1 MPQLPT
7 VPFDPLAKGPL
18 SGFGGLPDDQMPPV
32 SYGTMAREPLP
43 HVDSRVEE
51 ITTVPPLWPS
61 LGSQD
66 DAYYVT
72 VSDGVVCEHLLTAG
86 ENSHAVLY
94 HRCPS
99 RLDDDGY
106 PKEFPIELDEAI
118 FILAIVD
125 EYGQINVP
133 ADDEEHTEK
142 VDLVVADKDT
152 KAFNYIPGKQAGL
165 YYYKLAELV
174 AVDGAPVLKHYL
186 SGSHIHHVSGLT
198 ADSMLVGCDGDPLAD
213 PPVQPTMIQR
223 HSFLRGVLV
232 RLDETL
238 SNRPL
243 ATANSVKTVAR
254 CCEPT

>member
-72 VSDGVVCEHLLTAG
+72 VSDGVVCEHVTDSGLGASAIEL
-86 ENSHAVLY
+86 HK
-94 HRCPS
+94 CPS
-99 RLDDDGY
+99 RLDGANLR
-106 PKEFPIELDEAI
+106 EFPIEVGEAI
-118 FILAIVD
+118 FIRVVD
-125 EYGQINVP
+125 DGTGHIGIPE
-133 ADDEEHTEK
+133 DSDFDEA
-142 VDLVVADKDT
+142 VDLVVMPKDQKSLNLIQT
-152 KAFNYIPGKQAGL
+152 IQDGI
-165 YYYKLAELV
+165 YYYKLAELEATGDNV
-174 AVDGAPVLKHYL
+174 KLVPFLA
-186 SGSHIHHVSGLT
+186 GSNIHHVSGLT

-213 PPVQPTMIQR
+213 PPVEPTMIQR

-232 RLDETL
+232 KLDETL

-243 ATANSVKTVAR
+243 ATTNSVKAVAR